1 MLKKN
6 RMTACKKYRNERCR
20 IMITS
25 ITSDMDGTLL
35 NENQEISEA
44 NKQAILDAQKQGI
57 EVIVATGRSYEEARH
72 VLKDAGISCD
82 IICVNGAEVRSKEG
96 QIVHQAG
103 IESSHAKQIAAA
115 LNETGIYFE
124 VYTDKGT
131 YTENYD
137 MGIEL
142 IVDIFTTANPDVTE
156 EQVRQAARERFENG
170 HIRLVDDYGAIFKDD
185 SQLVYKFLVFS
196 FDDEQLKAANEKL
209 KNIDGIAVSSSGKE
223 NLEVNS
229 IEAQKGVA
237 LEKVLKEKGLSPED
251 GMAMGDNLNDLSMMK
266 VVGRPVAMGN
276 ALAQIKEFCTYQTA
290 ANRDDG
296 VAKAIREAIQS
307 PVK

>member
-1 MLKKN
+1 
-6 RMTACKKYRNERCR
+6 
-20 IMITS
+20 MITS

-72 VLKDAGISCD
+72 VLKYAGISCD
-82 IICVNGAEVRSKEG
+82 IICVNGAEVRNKEG

-103 IESSHAKQIAAA
+103 IESSHAKQIASA

-156 EQVRQAARERFENG
+156 GQVRQAARERFENG
-170 HIRLVDDYGAIFKDD
+170 HIRLVDDYGTIFNDD

-196 FDDEQLKAANEKL
+196 FDDEQLKAADEKL

-237 LEKVLKEKGLSPED
+237 LEKVLKEKGLSPDD

-276 ALAQIKEFCTYQTA
+276 ALDEIKGFCTYQTA

>member
-1 MLKKN
+1 
-6 RMTACKKYRNERCR
+6 
-20 IMITS
+20 MITS

-57 EVIVATGRSYEEARH
+57 EVVVATGRSYEEARH

-82 IICVNGAEVRSKEG
+82 IICVNGAEVRNKEG
-96 QIVHQAG
+96 EIVHQAG

-124 VYTDKGT
+124 VYTAKGT

-142 IVDIFTTANPDVTE
+142 IVDIFTTANPGVTE
-156 EQVRQAARERFENG
+156 EQVRQSARERFENG
-170 HIRLVDDYGAIFKDD
+170 HIKLVDDYGMIFNDE

-196 FDDEQLKAANEKL
+196 FDDEQLKAANGKL
-209 KNIDGIAVSSSGKE
+209 KNIEGIAVSSSGKE

-229 IEAQKGVA
+229 IDAQKGVA
-237 LEKVLKEKGLSPED
+237 LERVLKEKGLSPED

-276 ALAQIKEFCTYQTA
+276 ALDQIKEFCTYQTA
-290 ANRDDG
+290 ANCDDG

>member
-1 MLKKN
+1 
-6 RMTACKKYRNERCR
+6 
-20 IMITS
+20 MITS

-44 NKQAILDAQKQGI
+44 NKQAVLDAQKQGI

-82 IICVNGAEVRSKEG
+82 IICANGAEVRNKEG
-96 QIVHQAG
+96 QIVHQAA

-142 IVDIFTTANPDVTE
+142 IVDIFTTANPGVTE
-156 EQVRQAARERFENG
+156 EQVRQSARERFENG
-170 HIRLVDDYGAIFKDD
+170 HIKLVDDYGMIFNDE

-196 FDDEQLKAANEKL
+196 FDDEQLKAANGKL

-229 IEAQKGVA
+229 IDAQKGVA
-237 LEKVLKEKGLSPED
+237 LEKVLKEKGLSPKD

-276 ALAQIKEFCTYQTA
+276 ALDQIKEFCTYQTT
-290 ANRDDG
+290 ANREDG
-296 VAKAIREAIQS
+296 VAKAIQEAIQS

>member
-1 MLKKN
+1 
-6 RMTACKKYRNERCR
+6 
-20 IMITS
+20 MITS

-44 NKQAILDAQKQGI
+44 NKQAILDAQKQGV

-82 IICVNGAEVRSKEG
+82 IICVNGAEVRNKEG
-96 QIVHQAG
+96 EIVHQAG

-115 LNETGIYFE
+115 LNEAGIYFE

-142 IVDIFTTANPDVTE
+142 IVDIFTTANPGVTE
-156 EQVRQAARERFENG
+156 EQVRQSARERFENG
-170 HIRLVDDYGAIFKDD
+170 HIKLVDDYGMIFNDE

-196 FDDEQLKAANEKL
+196 FDDEQLKAANGKL
-209 KNIDGIAVSSSGKE
+209 KNIEGIAVSSSGKE

-229 IEAQKGVA
+229 IDAQKGVA
-237 LEKVLKEKGLSPED
+237 LERVLKEKGLSPED

-276 ALAQIKEFCTYQTA
+276 ALDQIKEFCTYQTA